1 MGRSLCNWLGN
12 HNGITAEQLAHREQ
26 LPPTYPIAFA
36 LTASL
41 DASVRDCLW
50 ACGFGWAKN
59 MVQAV
64 IKFVPLA
71 QTAGQRI
78 LAKLSQHIPAAVQLA
93 MALPDNEHQTFSP
106 TLAILSAQHETQQS
120 KLFRS

>member
-1 MGRSLCNWLGN
+1 MQLAGQ
-12 HNGITAEQLAHREQ
+12 HDGITAKQLAHREQ

-36 LTASL
+36 LAAAQL
-41 DASVRDCLW
+41 DASVRGCLL
-50 ACGFGWAKN
+50 ACGFGWAEN
-59 MVQAV
+59 MVWAA
-64 IKFVPLA
+64 INLVPLG
-71 QTAGQRI
+71 QTTGQRI

-106 TLAILSAQHETQQS
+106 TLAILSAQHETQHS